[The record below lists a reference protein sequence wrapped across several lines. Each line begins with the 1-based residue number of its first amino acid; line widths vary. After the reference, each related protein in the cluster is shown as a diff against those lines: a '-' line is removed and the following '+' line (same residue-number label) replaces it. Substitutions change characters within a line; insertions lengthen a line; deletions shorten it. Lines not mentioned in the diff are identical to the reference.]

1 MHTST
6 PEELLLRNV
15 SVADVIIALACFE
28 AIAMLRVAASLASKS
43 PWNSFLFSADAFG
56 GIDTLGIE
64 LTQQTKGFAVDR
76 HLFGRGL
83 KQSEN
88 NMPDFKSV

>member
-1 MHTST
+1 M
-6 PEELLLRNV
+6 
-15 SVADVIIALACFE
+15 IIALARYE
-28 AIAMLRVAASLASKS
+28 NMAMVRVAASLASKS
-43 PWNSFLFSADAFG
+43 LWNSFLFSADTCS
-56 GIDTLGIE
+56 GIDCLGIE

-83 KQSEN
+83 EQSEK